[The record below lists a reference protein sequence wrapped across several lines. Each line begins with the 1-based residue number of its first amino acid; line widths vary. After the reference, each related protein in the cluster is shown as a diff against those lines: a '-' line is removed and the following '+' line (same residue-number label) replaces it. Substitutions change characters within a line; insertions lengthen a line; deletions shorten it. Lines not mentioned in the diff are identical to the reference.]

1 MPQMIRPPGGKDETT
16 YLRMLFLKTE
26 QRLIA
31 EINRKRNQGYV
42 DYAEIAALN
51 RTQKI
56 LQEMVDESWS
66 YVPAMVEKI
75 FYKSEEAANGYANA
89 AGLTASQLGVVQQL
103 SNNLLGDIVEASV
116 TAQKN
121 IEESFQIGRREADE
135 IRKAALKSVAEA
147 KAAGY
152 GSGKAAASMKKELQ
166 SIMATA
172 ENGTTEGI
180 TAFVDKSG
188 RKWSLQDY
196 CNMATRA
203 TARQAEVSAI
213 LTADPDHDLYRI
225 VKIGSTC
232 PICAPLEGR
241 IYSRSGTNPDYP
253 PLASA
258 FGKIDPSGSNDLS
271 NTYLN
276 IHPNC
281 LHALVKY
288 TTIGK
293 SEAQIQK
300 DKDFSSFHKNPVTVD
315 PRSKKQIA
323 AYKEKIRNRQK
334 LLSDYKQHERYRA
347 ILGNDIPKSFE
358 KFRELKY
365 NGGEGWKSAQ
375 ALYRKTNAYNKII
388 LKEPA
393 ITADLKQISKD
404 TGIPMMGLEY
414 RLKAKDSFL
423 RKVGT
428 ESEHSLDL
436 QRIKDTITSTN
447 DVIRYTYQ
455 DNPLNL
461 VNSYKNITGALQEK
475 GYDLVRVKNFWH
487 NKGNP
492 YNGINCTFRLPDP
505 KGKGYQDFEVQFHT
519 PESYGVK
526 DRMHKDYEA
535 WRLLNASSPEAIA
548 LRRKMMEQS
557 RGMEIPANIEEV
569 KNK

>member
-1 MPQMIRPPGGKDETT
+1 MPQMIRPPASKDETA

-31 EINRKRNQGYV
+31 EINRKRDQGYV
-42 DYAEIAALN
+42 DYAEVAALN

-56 LQEMVDESWS
+56 LQEMVDESWG
-66 YVPAMVEKI
+66 YVPAMIEKI
-75 FYKSEEAANGYANA
+75 FYKSEAAVNGYKNA
-89 AGLTASQLGVVQQL
+89 AGLTVSQLGIVQQL
-103 SNNLLGDIVEASV
+103 SNNLLGDIVEASI

-121 IEESFQIGRREADE
+121 IEDSFQIGRREAGKVRE
-135 IRKAALKSVAEA
+135 TALKAVAEA
-147 KAAGY
+147 RAAGY
-152 GSGKAAASMKKELQ
+152 GSGKAAASMARELR
-166 SIMATA
+166 S
-172 ENGTTEGI
+172 ENI
-180 TAFVDKSG
+180 TAFTDKAG
-188 RKWSLQDY
+188 RNWGLQDY

-241 IYSRSGTNPDYP
+241 VYSRSGTNPDYP

-258 FGKIDPSGSNDLS
+258 FGKIDPNGSNDLS

-300 DKDFSSFHKNPVTVD
+300 DKDFSSFSKNPVTED

-323 AYKEKIRNRQK
+323 AYKEKIRNRQR
-334 LLSDYKQHERYRA
+334 LLSDHKQHERYRA
-347 ILGNDIPKSFE
+347 ILGNDVPKSFE

-365 NGGEGWKSAQ
+365 NDGEEWKRAQ

-388 LKEPA
+388 LKEPV
-393 ITADLKQISKD
+393 ITADLRKISND
-404 TGIPMMGLEY
+404 TGVAMVGLDY

-428 ESEHSLDL
+428 KSGHSLDP
-436 QRIKDTITSTN
+436 QRIKETISSTD

-455 DNPLNL
+455 DNALSL
-461 VNSYKNITGALQEK
+461 ADSYKSISKALKEK
-475 GYDLVRVKNFWH
+475 GYEIVEVKNHWL

-492 YNGINCTFRLPDP
+492 YNGINCTFRAPESQ
-505 KGKGYQDFEVQFHT
+505 KFQKFEVQFHT

-535 WRLLNASSPEAIA
+535 WRLLKSSSPEAIA

>member
-1 MPQMIRPPGGKDETT
+1 MPQMIRPPDSKDETT

-26 QRLIA
+26 RRLIA
-31 EINRKRNQGYV
+31 EINRKRSQEYV
-42 DYAEIAALN
+42 DYAEVAALN
-51 RTQKI
+51 RTQQI

-66 YVPAMVEKI
+66 YVPAMIEKI
-75 FYKSEEAANGYANA
+75 FYKSEAAANGYKNA
-89 AGLTASQLGVVQQL
+89 AGLTASQLGIVQQL

-116 TAQKN
+116 TAQES
-121 IEESFQIGRREADE
+121 IEESFQIGRREADK
-135 IRKAALKSVAEA
+135 IREAALKSVVET
-147 KAAGY
+147 KATGY
-152 GSGKAAASMKKELQ
+152 GTGKAAASMSKELR
-166 SIMATA
+166 S
-172 ENGTTEGI
+172 EGI
-180 TAFVDKSG
+180 TAFVDKAG
-188 RKWSLQDY
+188 RKWGLQDY

-213 LTADPDHDLYRI
+213 LTADPDHDLYKI

-258 FGKIDPSGSNDLS
+258 FGKIDPNGSNDLS

-293 SEAQIQK
+293 SEAQIQR
-300 DKDFSSFHKNPVTVD
+300 DKDFSSFEKNPITVD

-323 AYKEKIRNRQK
+323 AYKEKVKNRQK

-347 ILGNDIPKSFE
+347 VLGNDVPKSFE

-365 NGGEGWKSAQ
+365 NDGEGWKSAQ
-375 ALYRKTNAYNKII
+375 ALYRKTNTYNKII
-388 LKEPA
+388 LKEPG
-393 ITADLKQISKD
+393 ITADLKKISNN
-404 TGIPMMGLEY
+404 TGVTMVGLEY
-414 RLKAKDSFL
+414 RLKSKESFL

-428 ESEHSLDL
+428 ESEHSLDP
-436 QRIKDTITSTN
+436 QRIKDTISSTN

-455 DNPLNL
+455 DNPLTL
-461 VNSYKNITGALQEK
+461 VDSYKNIAGALQEK

-492 YNGINCTFRLPDP
+492 YNGINCTFRVHDP
-505 KGKGYQDFEVQFHT
+505 EGKWHQDFEVQFHT

-535 WRLLNASSPEAIA
+535 WRLLDAASPEAIA

>member
-1 MPQMIRPPGGKDETT
+1 MPHMIRPPGSKDETA
-16 YLRMLFLKTE
+16 YLRVLFLKTE

-31 EINRKRNQGYV
+31 EINRKRSQGYV
-42 DYAEIAALN
+42 DYAEVAALN
-51 RTQKI
+51 RTQQI

-66 YVPAMVEKI
+66 YVPTMIEKI
-75 FYKSEEAANGYANA
+75 FYKSEAAANGYKNA
-89 AGLTASQLGVVQQL
+89 AGLTASQLGIVQQL
-103 SNNLLGDIVEASV
+103 SNNLLGDIVEASI

-121 IEESFQIGRREADE
+121 IEDSFRIGRRDVDKVREV
-135 IRKAALKSVAEA
+135 ALKSVAEA
-147 KAAGY
+147 RAAGY
-152 GSGKAAASMKKELQ
+152 GSGKAAASMARELQ
-166 SIMATA
+166 SV
-172 ENGTTEGI
+172 EI
-180 TAFVDKSG
+180 TAFTDKAG
-188 RKWSLQDY
+188 RDWGLQDY

-213 LTADPDHDLYRI
+213 LTADPDHRI

-241 IYSRSGTNPDYP
+241 VYSRSGTNPDYP

-258 FGKIDPSGSNDLS
+258 FGKIDPNGSNDLS

-300 DKDFSSFHKNPVTVD
+300 DKDFSSFEKNPVTAD

-347 ILGNDIPKSFE
+347 ILGNDVPKSFE
-358 KFRELKY
+358 KFQELKY
-365 NGGEGWKSAQ
+365 NKGEGWKSTQ

-388 LKEPA
+388 LKEPV
-393 ITADLKQISKD
+393 ITADLTQISKD
-404 TGIPMMGLEY
+404 SGIQMMGLEY
-414 RLKAKDSFL
+414 RLKSKDSFL

-428 ESEHSLDL
+428 KSGHSLDPK
-436 QRIKDTITSTN
+436 RIKDTISSTD

-455 DNPLNL
+455 DNALSL
-461 VNSYKNITGALQEK
+461 TSSYKNVAKALQEK
-475 GYDLVRVKNFWH
+475 GYEVVEVKNHWL

-492 YNGINCTFRLPDP
+492 YNGINCTFRSPGNQ
-505 KGKGYQDFEVQFHT
+505 KFEIQFHT

-535 WRLLNASSPEAIA
+535 WRLLSASSPEAIA

>member
-1 MPQMIRPPGGKDETT
+1 MPQMIRPPGSKDETA

-31 EINRKRNQGYV
+31 EINRKRDQGYV
-42 DYAEIAALN
+42 YYAEVAALN

-66 YVPAMVEKI
+66 YVPAMIEKI
-75 FYKSEEAANGYANA
+75 FYKSEAAANGYKNA
-89 AGLTASQLGVVQQL
+89 AGLTASQLGIVQQL
-103 SNNLLGDIVEASV
+103 SNNLLGDIVEASI
-116 TAQKN
+116 TTQKN
-121 IEESFQIGRREADE
+121 LEDSFQIGRREADKVRE
-135 IRKAALKSVAEA
+135 AALKSVAEA
-147 KAAGY
+147 RAAGY
-152 GSGKAAASMKKELQ
+152 GSGKAAVSMARELQ
-166 SIMATA
+166 S
-172 ENGTTEGI
+172 ENI
-180 TAFVDKSG
+180 TAFTDKAG
-188 RKWSLQDY
+188 RNWGLQDY

-241 IYSRSGTNPDYP
+241 VYSRSGTNPDYP

-258 FGKIDPSGSNDLS
+258 FGKIDPNGSNDLS

-281 LHALVKY
+281 LHALIKY

-300 DKDFSSFHKNPVTVD
+300 DKDFSSFEKNPVTAD

-334 LLSDYKQHERYRA
+334 LLSDYKQHELYCA
-347 ILGNDIPKSFE
+347 VLGNDVPKSFE
-358 KFRELKY
+358 KFKQLKY
-365 NGGEGWKSAQ
+365 NDGEGWKSSQ

-388 LKEPA
+388 LKEPV
-393 ITADLKQISKD
+393 ITADLRKISND
-404 TGIPMMGLEY
+404 TGVAMVGLEY

-428 ESEHSLDL
+428 DSKHSLDS
-436 QRIKDTITSTN
+436 QVIKDTINLTN

-455 DNPLNL
+455 SSALTLTD
-461 VNSYKNITGALQEK
+461 SYKSVSRQMNDK
-475 GYDLVRVKNFWH
+475 GYRTVKVKNTWLDKRSAY
-487 NKGNP
+487 KGV
-492 YNGINCTFRLPDP
+492 NCVFETPEGQR
-505 KGKGYQDFEVQFHT
+505 FEVQFHT
-519 PESYGVK
+519 PESFDLKNGE
-526 DRMHKDYEA
+526 MHKLYEESRKDTTSPKRRA
-535 WRLLNASSPEAIA
+535 ELNIKMFELSSQ
-548 LRRKMMEQS
+548 L
-557 RGMEIPANIEEV
+557 EIPAYIDQV
-569 KNK
+569 K

>member
-1 MPQMIRPPGGKDETT
+1 MPQMIRPPNSKDETA

-26 QRLIA
+26 QRLVA
-31 EINRKRNQGYV
+31 EINRKRSQEYV
-42 DYAEIAALN
+42 DYAEVAALN
-51 RTQKI
+51 RTQQI
-56 LQEMVDESWS
+56 LQEMVDDSWG
-66 YVPAMVEKI
+66 YVPAMIEKI
-75 FYKSEEAANGYANA
+75 FYKSEAAANGYKNA
-89 AGLTASQLGVVQQL
+89 AGLTASQLGIVQQL

-116 TAQKN
+116 TAQRS
-121 IEESFQIGRREADE
+121 IEESFRIGKREADKVRE
-135 IRKAALKSVAEA
+135 AALKSVAEA
-147 KAAGY
+147 RAAGY
-152 GSGKAAASMKKELQ
+152 GSGKAAVSMARELR
-166 SIMATA
+166 S
-172 ENGTTEGI
+172 ENI
-180 TAFVDKSG
+180 TAFVDKAG
-188 RKWSLQDY
+188 RNWGLQDY

-203 TARQAEVSAI
+203 TARQAEVSAV

-241 IYSRSGTNPDYP
+241 VYSRSGTNPDYP

-258 FGKIDPSGSNDLS
+258 FGKIDPNGSDDLS

-300 DKDFSSFHKNPVTVD
+300 DKDFSSFEKNPVTVD

-323 AYKEKIRNRQK
+323 AYKEKIRNRQR
-334 LLSDYKQHERYRA
+334 LLNDYKQHERYRA
-347 ILGNDIPKSFE
+347 VLGNDVPKSFE

-388 LKEPA
+388 LKEPS
-393 ITADLKQISKD
+393 ITADLMKISND
-404 TGIPMMGLEY
+404 TGVSMVGLEY

-423 RKVGT
+423 RKVGK
-428 ESEHSLDL
+428 ESEYSLDPE
-436 QRIKDTITSTN
+436 RIKTVISSTN
-447 DVIRYTYQ
+447 DIIRYTYQ
-455 DNPLNL
+455 DNALTL
-461 VNSYKNITGALQEK
+461 VDSYKNITQVLQEK
-475 GYDLVRVKNFWH
+475 GYSVVRVKNFWH
-487 NKGNP
+487 KRDNP
-492 YNGINCTFRLPDP
+492 YNGINCTFRTLE
-505 KGKGYQDFEVQFHT
+505 GQDFEVQFHT

-526 DRMHKDYEA
+526 DRMHKDYET
-535 WRLLNASSPEAIA
+535 WRQLNAASPEAIA

-557 RGMEIPANIEEV
+557 RGMAIPANIGEV

>member
-31 EINRKRNQGYV
+31 EINRKRSQEYV

-66 YVPAMVEKI
+66 YVPAMIEKI
-75 FYKSEEAANGYANA
+75 FYKSEAAANGYKNA
-89 AGLTASQLGVVQQL
+89 AGLTASQFGIVQQL

-121 IEESFQIGRREADE
+121 IEKTFQVGRREAGK
-135 IRKAALKSVAEA
+135 IRETALKSVAEA
-147 KAAGY
+147 RAAGY
-152 GSGKAAASMKKELQ
+152 GSGKAAVSMAKELR
-166 SIMATA
+166 SV
-172 ENGTTEGI
+172 EI
-180 TAFVDKSG
+180 TAFTDKAG
-188 RKWSLQDY
+188 RNWSLQDY

-241 IYSRSGTNPDYP
+241 VCSRSGTNPDYP

-258 FGKIDPSGSNDLS
+258 FGKIEPNGSNDLN

-300 DKDFSSFHKNPVTVD
+300 DKDFSSFNKNPVTVD

-347 ILGNDIPKSFE
+347 ILGNEVPKSFE

-365 NGGEGWKSAQ
+365 NGGEGWQSAQ

-393 ITADLKQISKD
+393 ITADLKKISND
-404 TGIPMMGLEY
+404 SGIPMMGLEY
-414 RLKAKDSFL
+414 RLKSKESFL

-428 ESEHSLDL
+428 KSEQSLDP
-436 QRIKDTITSTN
+436 QRIKDTINSTD

-455 DNPLNL
+455 DNALSL
-461 VNSYKNITGALQEK
+461 TGSYKSVTEALEQK
-475 GYDLVRVKNFWH
+475 GYKVVEVKNHWL

-492 YNGINCTFRLPDP
+492 YNGINCTFRAPESQ
-505 KGKGYQDFEVQFHT
+505 KFQKFEVQFHT
-519 PESYGVK
+519 PESYSVK

-535 WRLLNASSPEAIA
+535 WRLLSASSPEAIE

-569 KNK
+569 INK

>member
-1 MPQMIRPPGGKDETT
+1 MPQMIRPPGSKDETA
-16 YLRMLFLKTE
+16 YFRVLFLKTE

-31 EINRKRNQGYV
+31 EINRKRDQGYV
-42 DYAEIAALN
+42 DYAEVAALN
-51 RTQKI
+51 RTQQI

-66 YVPAMVEKI
+66 YVPTMIEKI
-75 FYKSEEAANGYANA
+75 FYKSEAAANGYKNA
-89 AGLTASQLGVVQQL
+89 AGLTASQLGIVQQL
-103 SNNLLGDIVEASV
+103 SNNLLGDIVEASI

-121 IEESFQIGRREADE
+121 IEDSFRIGRRDADKVRE
-135 IRKAALKSVAEA
+135 AALKSVAEA
-147 KAAGY
+147 RAAGY
-152 GSGKAAASMKKELQ
+152 GSGKAAASMARELQ
-166 SIMATA
+166 SV
-172 ENGTTEGI
+172 EI
-180 TAFVDKSG
+180 TAFTDKAG
-188 RKWSLQDY
+188 RNWGLQDY

-241 IYSRSGTNPDYP
+241 VYSRSGTNPDYP

-258 FGKIDPSGSNDLS
+258 FGKIDPNGSNDLS

-300 DKDFSSFHKNPVTVD
+300 DKDFSSFKKNPVTAD

-334 LLSDYKQHERYRA
+334 LLSDYTQHERYRA
-347 ILGNDIPKSFE
+347 ILGNDVPKSFE

-365 NGGEGWKSAQ
+365 NNGDGWKSAQ

-388 LKEPA
+388 LKEPV
-393 ITADLKQISKD
+393 ITADLTQISKD
-404 TGIPMMGLEY
+404 SGIQMMGLEY
-414 RLKAKDSFL
+414 RLKSKDSFL

-428 ESEHSLDL
+428 KSGHSLDP
-436 QRIKDTITSTN
+436 QRIKDTISSTD

-455 DNPLNL
+455 DNALSL
-461 VNSYKNITGALQEK
+461 TSSYKNVAKALQEK
-475 GYDLVRVKNFWH
+475 GYEVVEVKNHWL

-492 YNGINCTFRLPDP
+492 YNGINCTFRSPGNQ
-505 KGKGYQDFEVQFHT
+505 KFEIQFHT

-535 WRLLNASSPEAIA
+535 WRLLSASSPEAIA

>member
-31 EINRKRNQGYV
+31 EINRKRSQEYV

-66 YVPAMVEKI
+66 YVPAMIEKI
-75 FYKSEEAANGYANA
+75 FYKSEAAANGYKNA
-89 AGLTASQLGVVQQL
+89 AGLTASQFGIVQQL

-121 IEESFQIGRREADE
+121 IEKTFQVGRREAGK
-135 IRKAALKSVAEA
+135 IRETALKSVAEA
-147 KAAGY
+147 RAAGY
-152 GSGKAAASMKKELQ
+152 GSGKAAVSMAKELR
-166 SIMATA
+166 SA
-172 ENGTTEGI
+172 EI
-180 TAFVDKSG
+180 TAFTDKAG
-188 RKWSLQDY
+188 RNWSLQDY

-225 VKIGSTC
+225 VKNGSTC

-241 IYSRSGTNPDYP
+241 VYSRSGTNPDYP

-258 FGKIDPSGSNDLS
+258 FGKIDPNGSNDLS

-300 DKDFSSFHKNPVTVD
+300 DKDFSSFNKNPVTVD

-347 ILGNDIPKSFE
+347 ILGNEVPKSFE

-388 LKEPA
+388 LNEPA
-393 ITADLKQISKD
+393 ITADLKKISND
-404 TGIPMMGLEY
+404 TGVTLVGLKN
-414 RLKAKDSFL
+414 RIKSKDSFL

-428 ESEHSLDL
+428 DSKHSLES
-436 QRIKDTITSTN
+436 QIIKDTIDSTN
-447 DVIRYTYQ
+447 DIIRYTYQ
-455 DNPLNL
+455 SNALSL
-461 VNSYKNITGALQEK
+461 VDSYKNISKHMKEM
-475 GYDLVRVKNFWH
+475 GYKTIRVKNFWL
-487 NKGNP
+487 NKRSAYKGV
-492 YNGINCTFRLPDP
+492 NCVFESPE
-505 KGKGYQDFEVQFHT
+505 GKRFEVQFHT
-519 PESYGVK
+519 PESYKLK
-526 DRMHKDYEA
+526 DSKEMHGLYEEHRKDTTSAE
-535 WRLLNASSPEAIA
+535 RRNVLNNKMFELSSH
-548 LRRKMMEQS
+548 L
-557 RGMEIPANIEEV
+557 EIPLNIDQI
-569 KNK
+569 K

>member
-1 MPQMIRPPGGKDETT
+1 MIRPPDSKDETT

-31 EINRKRNQGYV
+31 EINRKRSQGYV
-42 DYAEIAALN
+42 DYAEVAALN
-51 RTQKI
+51 RTQQI

-66 YVPAMVEKI
+66 YVPAMIEKI
-75 FYKSEEAANGYANA
+75 FYKSEAAANGYKNA
-89 AGLTASQLGVVQQL
+89 AGLTASQLGIVQQL

-116 TAQKN
+116 TAQKS
-121 IEESFQIGRREADE
+121 IEESFQIGRREADKVRE
-135 IRKAALKSVAEA
+135 AALKSVVET

-152 GSGKAAASMKKELQ
+152 GTGKAAASMSRELR
-166 SIMATA
+166 S
-172 ENGTTEGI
+172 EGV
-180 TAFVDKSG
+180 TAFVDKAG
-188 RKWSLQDY
+188 RNWGLQDY

-203 TARQAEVSAI
+203 TTRQAEVSAI
-213 LTADPDHDLYRI
+213 LTADPDHDLYKI

-258 FGKIDPSGSNDLS
+258 FGKIDPNGSNDLS

-293 SEAQIQK
+293 SEAQIQR
-300 DKDFSSFHKNPVTVD
+300 DKDFSSFEKNPTTVD

-347 ILGNDIPKSFE
+347 ILGNDVPKNFD

-365 NGGEGWKSAQ
+365 NDGEGWKSAQ

-388 LKEPA
+388 QKEPA
-393 ITADLKQISKD
+393 ITADLMKISND
-404 TGIPMMGLEY
+404 TGIQMVGLEY
-414 RLKAKDSFL
+414 RLKTKDSFL

-428 ESEHSLDL
+428 KSENSLDL
-436 QRIKDTITSTN
+436 QRIKDTISTTD

-455 DNPLNL
+455 DNALSL
-461 VNSYKNITGALQEK
+461 ADSYKNVAKALRDKE
-475 GYDLVRVKNFWH
+475 YEIVEVKNHWL

-492 YNGINCTFRLPDP
+492 YNGINCTFRSPENQ
-505 KGKGYQDFEVQFHT
+505 KFEIQFHT

-535 WRLLNASSPEAIA
+535 WRLLKASSPEAIA

-557 RGMEIPANIEEV
+557 KGMEIPANIEEV
-569 KNK
+569 KK

>member
-1 MPQMIRPPGGKDETT
+1 MPQMIRPPASKDETA

-31 EINRKRNQGYV
+31 EINRKRDQGYV
-42 DYAEIAALN
+42 DYAEVAALN

-56 LQEMVDESWS
+56 LQEMVDESWG
-66 YVPAMVEKI
+66 YVPAMIEKI
-75 FYKSEEAANGYANA
+75 FYKSEAAVNGYKNA
-89 AGLTASQLGVVQQL
+89 AGLTVSQLGIVQQL
-103 SNNLLGDIVEASV
+103 SNNLLGDIVEASI

-121 IEESFQIGRREADE
+121 IEDSFQIGRREAGKVRE
-135 IRKAALKSVAEA
+135 TALKSVAEA
-147 KAAGY
+147 RAAGY
-152 GSGKAAASMKKELQ
+152 GSGKAAASMARELR
-166 SIMATA
+166 S
-172 ENGTTEGI
+172 ENI
-180 TAFVDKSG
+180 TAFTDKAG
-188 RKWSLQDY
+188 RNWGLQDY

-241 IYSRSGTNPDYP
+241 VYSRSGTNPDYP

-258 FGKIDPSGSNDLS
+258 FGKIDPNGSNDLS

-300 DKDFSSFHKNPVTVD
+300 DKDFSSFSKNPVTED

-323 AYKEKIRNRQK
+323 AYKEKIRNRQR
-334 LLSDYKQHERYRA
+334 LLSDHKQHERYRA
-347 ILGNDIPKSFE
+347 ILGNDVPKSFE

-365 NGGEGWKSAQ
+365 NDGEEWKRAQ

-388 LKEPA
+388 LKEPV
-393 ITADLKQISKD
+393 ITADLRKISND
-404 TGIPMMGLEY
+404 TGVAMVGLDY

-428 ESEHSLDL
+428 KSGHSLDP
-436 QRIKDTITSTN
+436 QRIKETISSTD

-455 DNPLNL
+455 DNALSL
-461 VNSYKNITGALQEK
+461 ADSYKSISKALKEK
-475 GYDLVRVKNFWH
+475 GYEIVEVKNHWL

-492 YNGINCTFRLPDP
+492 YNGINCTFRAPESQ
-505 KGKGYQDFEVQFHT
+505 KFQKFEVQFHT

-535 WRLLNASSPEAIA
+535 WRLLKSSSPEAIA

>member
-31 EINRKRNQGYV
+31 EINRKRSQEYV

-56 LQEMVDESWS
+56 LQEMVDESWN
-66 YVPAMVEKI
+66 YVPAMIEKI
-75 FYKSEEAANGYANA
+75 FYKSEAAANGYKNA
-89 AGLTASQLGVVQQL
+89 AGLTASQFGIVQQL

-121 IEESFQIGRREADE
+121 IEKTFQVGRREAGK
-135 IRKAALKSVAEA
+135 IRETALKSVAEA
-147 KAAGY
+147 RAAGY
-152 GSGKAAASMKKELQ
+152 GSGKAAVSMAKELR
-166 SIMATA
+166 SA
-172 ENGTTEGI
+172 EI
-180 TAFVDKSG
+180 TAFTDKAG
-188 RKWSLQDY
+188 RNWSLQNY

-241 IYSRSGTNPDYP
+241 VYSRSGTNPDYP

-258 FGKIDPSGSNDLS
+258 FGKIDPNGSNDLS

-293 SEAQIQK
+293 SEAQIQR
-300 DKDFSSFHKNPVTVD
+300 DKDFSSFEKNPITVD

-323 AYKEKIRNRQK
+323 AYKEKVKNRQR
-334 LLSDYKQHERYRA
+334 LLSDYKQHERYREV
-347 ILGNDIPKSFE
+347 LGNDVPKSFE

-365 NGGEGWKSAQ
+365 NDGEGWKSAQ

-388 LKEPA
+388 QKEPA
-393 ITADLKQISKD
+393 ITADLMKISND
-404 TGIPMMGLEY
+404 TGIQMVGLEY
-414 RLKAKDSFL
+414 RLKTKDSFL

-428 ESEHSLDL
+428 KSENSLDL
-436 QRIKDTITSTN
+436 QRIKDTISTTD

-455 DNPLNL
+455 DNALSL
-461 VNSYKNITGALQEK
+461 ADSYKNVAKALRDKE
-475 GYDLVRVKNFWH
+475 YEIVEVKNHWL

-492 YNGINCTFRLPDP
+492 YNGINCTFRSPENQ
-505 KGKGYQDFEVQFHT
+505 KFEIQFHT

-535 WRLLNASSPEAIA
+535 WRLLKASSPEAIA
-548 LRRKMMEQS
+548 LRQKMMEQS
-557 RGMEIPANIEEV
+557 KGMEIPANIEEV
-569 KNK
+569 KK

>member
-31 EINRKRNQGYV
+31 EINRKRSQGYV

-66 YVPAMVEKI
+66 YVPAMIEKI
-75 FYKSEEAANGYANA
+75 FYKSEAAANGYANA
-89 AGLTASQLGVVQQL
+89 AGLTVPQLGVVQQL

-116 TAQKN
+116 TAQKS
-121 IEESFQIGRREADE
+121 IEESFQIGRLEADRIREAT
-135 IRKAALKSVAEA
+135 LKSVAEA

-152 GSGKAAASMKKELQ
+152 GAGKAATSMKKELQ
-166 SIMATA
+166 SVMATA
-172 ENGTTEGI
+172 ENGVSEGI

-232 PICAPLEGR
+232 PVCAPLEGR
-241 IYSRSGTNPDYP
+241 VYSRSGTNPDYP

-258 FGKIDPSGSNDLS
+258 FGKIDPNGSNDLS

-293 SEAQIQK
+293 SYAQIQK
-300 DKDFSSFHKNPVTVD
+300 DKDFSSFNKNPVTVD

-347 ILGNDIPKSFE
+347 VLGNDVPKSFE

-365 NGGEGWKSAQ
+365 NGGEGWQSAQ

-393 ITADLKQISKD
+393 ITADLKKISND
-404 TGIPMMGLEY
+404 TGVTLVGLEN
-414 RLKAKDSFL
+414 RIKSKDSFL
-423 RKVGT
+423 RKIGT
-428 ESEHSLDL
+428 DSKHSLES
-436 QRIKDTITSTN
+436 RIIKDTIDSTN
-447 DVIRYTYQ
+447 DIIRYTYQ
-455 DNPLNL
+455 SNALSL
-461 VNSYKNITGALQEK
+461 VDSYKNISKHMKEM
-475 GYDLVRVKNFWH
+475 GYKTIRVKNFWL
-487 NKGNP
+487 NKRSAYKGV
-492 YNGINCTFRLPDP
+492 NCVFESPEGQR
-505 KGKGYQDFEVQFHT
+505 FEVQFHT
-519 PESYGVK
+519 PESYKLK
-526 DRMHKDYEA
+526 DSKEMHGLYEEHRKDTTSAE
-535 WRLLNASSPEAIA
+535 RRNVLNNKMFELSSH
-548 LRRKMMEQS
+548 L
-557 RGMEIPANIEEV
+557 EIPLNIDQI
-569 KNK
+569 K

>member
-1 MPQMIRPPGGKDETT
+1 MPQMIRPPGSKDETA
-16 YLRMLFLKTE
+16 YLRVLFLKTE

-31 EINRKRNQGYV
+31 EINRKRSQGYV
-42 DYAEIAALN
+42 DYAEVAALN
-51 RTQKI
+51 RTQQI

-66 YVPAMVEKI
+66 YVPTMIEKI
-75 FYKSEEAANGYANA
+75 FYKSEAAANGYKNA
-89 AGLTASQLGVVQQL
+89 AGLTASQLGIVQQL
-103 SNNLLGDIVEASV
+103 SNNLLGDIVEASI

-121 IEESFQIGRREADE
+121 IEKTFQVGRREADKVRE
-135 IRKAALKSVAEA
+135 AALKSVAEA
-147 KAAGY
+147 RAAGY
-152 GSGKAAASMKKELQ
+152 GSGKAAISMAQELR
-166 SIMATA
+166 SA
-172 ENGTTEGI
+172 EI
-180 TAFVDKSG
+180 TAFTDKAG
-188 RKWSLQDY
+188 RNWGLQDY
-196 CNMATRA
+196 CNMTTRA

-241 IYSRSGTNPDYP
+241 VYSRSGTNPDYP

-258 FGKIDPSGSNDLS
+258 FGKIDPNGSNDLS

-300 DKDFSSFHKNPVTVD
+300 DKDFSSFEKNPVTAD

-347 ILGNDIPKSFE
+347 ILGNDVPKSFE
-358 KFRELKY
+358 KFQELKY
-365 NGGEGWKSAQ
+365 NKGEGWKSTQ

-388 LKEPA
+388 LKEPV
-393 ITADLKQISKD
+393 ITADLTQISKD
-404 TGIPMMGLEY
+404 SGIQMMGLEY
-414 RLKAKDSFL
+414 RLKSKDSFL

-428 ESEHSLDL
+428 KSGHSLDPK
-436 QRIKDTITSTN
+436 RIKDTISSTD

-455 DNPLNL
+455 DNALSL
-461 VNSYKNITGALQEK
+461 TSSYKNVAKALQEK
-475 GYDLVRVKNFWH
+475 GYEVVEVKNHWL

-492 YNGINCTFRLPDP
+492 YNGINCTFRSPGNQ
-505 KGKGYQDFEVQFHT
+505 KFEIQFHT

-535 WRLLNASSPEAIA
+535 WRLLSASSPEAIA

>member
-1 MPQMIRPPGGKDETT
+1 MPQMIRPPDSKDETT

-26 QRLIA
+26 QQLIV
-31 EINRKRNQGYV
+31 EINRKRSQDYV
-42 DYAEIAALN
+42 DYAEVAALN

-56 LQEMVDESWS
+56 LQEMVDESWN
-66 YVPAMVEKI
+66 YVPVMIEKI
-75 FYKSEEAANGYANA
+75 FYKSEAAANGYKNA
-89 AGLTASQLGVVQQL
+89 AGLSASQLGIVQQL

-121 IEESFQIGRREADE
+121 IEETFQVGRREADK
-135 IRKAALKSVAEA
+135 IREAALKSVVEA

-152 GSGKAAASMKKELQ
+152 GSGKAAVSMAKELR
-166 SIMATA
+166 SA
-172 ENGTTEGI
+172 EI
-180 TAFVDKSG
+180 TAFTDKAG
-188 RKWSLQDY
+188 RNWGLQDY

-203 TARQAEVSAI
+203 TARQAEVSAV

-232 PICAPLEGR
+232 PVCASLEGR
-241 IYSRSGTNPDYP
+241 VYSRSGTSPDYP

-258 FGKIDPSGSNDLS
+258 FGKIDPGGSNDLS

-276 IHPNC
+276 IHPGC
-281 LHALVKY
+281 LHSIIKY
-288 TTIGK
+288 ATIGK
-293 SEAQIQK
+293 SETQIQR
-300 DKDFSSFHKNPVTVD
+300 DKDFSNFKKNPVTVD

-323 AYKEKIRNRQK
+323 AYKEKIKNRQK

-347 ILGNDIPKSFE
+347 ILGNDVPKNFE

-365 NGGEGWKSAQ
+365 NGGEDWKSSQ

-393 ITADLKQISKD
+393 ITADLKKISND

-428 ESEHSLDL
+428 KSEQSLDP
-436 QRIKDTITSTN
+436 QRIKDTISTTD

-455 DNPLNL
+455 DNALSL
-461 VNSYKNITGALQEK
+461 TGSYKTVTEALGQK
-475 GYDLVRVKNFWH
+475 GYEVVEIKNHWL

-492 YNGINCTFRLPDP
+492 YNGINCTFKAPESQ
-505 KGKGYQDFEVQFHT
+505 KFQKFEIQFHT

-557 RGMEIPANIEEV
+557 RGMEIPVDIEEV

>member
-121 IEESFQIGRREADE
+121 IEETFQVGRREADR
-135 IRKAALKSVAEA
+135 IREAALKSVAEA
-147 KAAGY
+147 RTAGY
-152 GSGKAAASMKKELQ
+152 GSGKAAVSMAQELR
-166 SIMATA
+166 SA
-172 ENGTTEGI
+172 EI
-180 TAFVDKSG
+180 TAFTDKAG
-188 RKWSLQDY
+188 RNWGLQDY

-232 PICAPLEGR
+232 PVCAPLEGR
-241 IYSRSGTNPDYP
+241 VYSRSGTNPDYP

-258 FGKIDPSGSNDLS
+258 FGKIDPGGSNDLS

-276 IHPNC
+276 IHPGC
-281 LHALVKY
+281 LHSIVKY

-293 SEAQIQK
+293 SEAQIQR
-300 DKDFSSFHKNPVTVD
+300 DKDFSNFSKNPVTVD

-347 ILGNDIPKSFE
+347 ILGNDVPKNFD

-365 NGGEGWKSAQ
+365 NDGEGWKNAQ
-375 ALYRKTNAYNKII
+375 ALYRKTNAYDKII

-393 ITADLKQISKD
+393 ITADLKTISKD
-404 TGIPMMGLEY
+404 TGVAMVGLEY
-414 RLKAKDSFL
+414 RLKTRDSFL

-428 ESEHSLDL
+428 DSEHSLDA
-436 QRIKDTITSTN
+436 QIIKDTINSTN

-455 DNPLNL
+455 SSALSL
-461 VNSYKNITGALQEK
+461 SESYRSISEQLKDK
-475 GYDLVRVKNFWH
+475 GYKTVKVKNTWL
-487 NKGNP
+487 NKRSAYKGV
-492 YNGINCTFRLPDP
+492 NCVFESPEGQ
-505 KGKGYQDFEVQFHT
+505 KFEVQFHT
-519 PESYGVK
+519 PESFNLKNGE
-526 DRMHKDYEA
+526 MHKLYEEA
-535 WRLLNASSPEAIA
+535 RKDTTSPKRRAELNVRMFELSSQ
-548 LRRKMMEQS
+548 L
-557 RGMEIPANIEEV
+557 EIPAYIDQV
-569 KNK
+569 K

>member
-1 MPQMIRPPGGKDETT
+1 MPQMIRPPGSKDETA
-16 YLRMLFLKTE
+16 YLRVLFLKTE

-31 EINRKRNQGYV
+31 EINRKRSQGYV
-42 DYAEIAALN
+42 DYAEVAALN
-51 RTQKI
+51 RTQQI

-66 YVPAMVEKI
+66 YVPTMIEKI
-75 FYKSEEAANGYANA
+75 FYKSEAAANGYKNA
-89 AGLTASQLGVVQQL
+89 AGLTASQLGIVQQL
-103 SNNLLGDIVEASV
+103 SNNLLGDIVEASI

-121 IEESFQIGRREADE
+121 IEDSFRIGRRDVDKVRE
-135 IRKAALKSVAEA
+135 AALKSVAEA
-147 KAAGY
+147 RAAGY
-152 GSGKAAASMKKELQ
+152 GSGKAAASMARELQ
-166 SIMATA
+166 SV
-172 ENGTTEGI
+172 EI
-180 TAFVDKSG
+180 TAFTDKAG
-188 RKWSLQDY
+188 RNWDLQDY

-241 IYSRSGTNPDYP
+241 VYSRSGTNPDYP

-258 FGKIDPSGSNDLS
+258 FGKIDPNGSNDLS

-300 DKDFSSFHKNPVTVD
+300 DKDFSSFEKNPVTAD

-347 ILGNDIPKSFE
+347 ILGNDVPKSFE
-358 KFRELKY
+358 KFQELKY
-365 NGGEGWKSAQ
+365 NKGEGWKSTQ

-388 LKEPA
+388 LKEPV
-393 ITADLKQISKD
+393 ITADLTQISKD
-404 TGIPMMGLEY
+404 SGIQMMGLEY
-414 RLKAKDSFL
+414 RLKSKDSFL

-428 ESEHSLDL
+428 KSGHSLDPK
-436 QRIKDTITSTN
+436 RIKDTISSTD

-455 DNPLNL
+455 DNALSL
-461 VNSYKNITGALQEK
+461 TSSYKNVAKALQEK
-475 GYDLVRVKNFWH
+475 GYEVVEVKNHWL

-492 YNGINCTFRLPDP
+492 YNGINCTFRSPENQ
-505 KGKGYQDFEVQFHT
+505 KFEIQFHT

-535 WRLLNASSPEAIA
+535 WRLLSASSPEAIA

>member
-1 MPQMIRPPGGKDETT
+1 MPQMIRPPDSKDETT

-26 QRLIA
+26 QRLVA
-31 EINRKRNQGYV
+31 EINRKRSQGYV
-42 DYAEIAALN
+42 DYAEIAVLS

-56 LQEMVDESWS
+56 LQEMVDESWT
-66 YVPAMVEKI
+66 YVPTMVEKI
-75 FYKSEEAANGYANA
+75 FYKSEAAANGYANA

-103 SNNLLGDIVEASV
+103 SNNLLGDIVEASS
-116 TAQKN
+116 TAQKS
-121 IEESFQIGRREADE
+121 IQESFQIGRLEADR
-135 IRKAALKSVAEA
+135 IREAALKSVAEA

-152 GSGKAAASMKKELQ
+152 GAGKAATSMKKELQ
-166 SIMATA
+166 SIMTT
-172 ENGTTEGI
+172 ENGVTEGI

-232 PICAPLEGR
+232 PVCAPLEGR
-241 IYSRSGTNPDYP
+241 VYSRSGTNPDYP

-258 FGKIDPSGSNDLS
+258 FGKIDPNGSNDLS

-293 SEAQIQK
+293 SDAQIQK
-300 DKDFSSFHKNPVTVD
+300 DKDFSSFGKNPVTVD

-347 ILGNDIPKSFE
+347 VLGNDVPKSFE

-365 NGGEGWKSAQ
+365 NDGEGWQSAQ
-375 ALYRKTNAYNKII
+375 ALYRKTNAYNKIV

-393 ITADLKQISKD
+393 ITADLKQISSD

-414 RLKAKDSFL
+414 RLKSKESFL

-428 ESEHSLDL
+428 KSEQSLDP
-436 QRIKDTITSTN
+436 QRIKDTINSTD

-455 DNPLNL
+455 DNALSL
-461 VNSYKNITGALQEK
+461 TGSYKNVSEALQKK
-475 GYDLVRVKNFWH
+475 GYEVVEVKNHWL

-492 YNGINCTFRLPDP
+492 YNGINCTFRAPESQ
-505 KGKGYQDFEVQFHT
+505 KFQKFEIQFHT

>member
-1 MPQMIRPPGGKDETT
+1 MPQMIRPPDSKDETA
-16 YLRMLFLKTE
+16 YLRMLYLKTE

-31 EINRKRNQGYV
+31 EINRKRSQEYV
-42 DYAEIAALN
+42 DYAEVAALN

-56 LQEMVDESWS
+56 LQEMVDESWN
-66 YVPAMVEKI
+66 YVPAMIEKI
-75 FYKSEEAANGYANA
+75 FYKSEAAANGYRNA
-89 AGLTASQLGVVQQL
+89 AGLTASQLGIVQQL
-103 SNNLLGDIVEASV
+103 SNNLLGDVVEASI

-121 IEESFQIGRREADE
+121 IEESFQIGRREADKARE
-135 IRKAALKSVAEA
+135 AALKSVAEA

-152 GSGKAAASMKKELQ
+152 GAGKAATSMSKELR
-166 SIMATA
+166 S
-172 ENGTTEGI
+172 EGI
-180 TAFVDKSG
+180 TAFTDKAG
-188 RKWSLQDY
+188 RKWGLQDY

-213 LTADPDHDLYRI
+213 LTADPDHDLYKI

-258 FGKIDPSGSNDLS
+258 FGKIDPNGSNDLS

-300 DKDFSSFHKNPVTVD
+300 DKDFSSFEKNPVSVD

-334 LLSDYKQHERYRA
+334 LLNDFKQHERYRA
-347 ILGNDIPKSFE
+347 VLGNDVPKSFE

-365 NGGEGWKSAQ
+365 NEGEGWQNAQ

-393 ITADLKQISKD
+393 ITSDLAQISKD
-404 TGIPMMGLEY
+404 TGVTMVGLEY
-414 RLKAKDSFL
+414 RLKSKESFL
-423 RKVGT
+423 RKVGA
-428 ESEHSLDL
+428 ESGHSLYP
-436 QRIKDTITSTN
+436 QRIKDTISSTN

-455 DNPLNL
+455 DNPLTL
-461 VNSYKNITGALQEK
+461 VDSYKNITRTLQEK
-475 GYDLVRVKNFWH
+475 GYDIVRVKNFWG

-492 YNGINCTFRLPDP
+492 YNGINCTFRVHDP
-505 KGKGYQDFEVQFHT
+505 EGKGYQDFEIQFHT

-535 WRLLNASSPEAIA
+535 WRLLDAVSPEAVA

>member
-1 MPQMIRPPGGKDETT
+1 MPQMIRPPDSKDETA
-16 YLRMLFLKTE
+16 YLRMLYLKTE

-31 EINRKRNQGYV
+31 EINRKRSQEYV
-42 DYAEIAALN
+42 DYAEVTALN

-66 YVPAMVEKI
+66 YVPAMIEKI
-75 FYKSEEAANGYANA
+75 FYKSEAAANGYRNA
-89 AGLTASQLGVVQQL
+89 AGLTASQLGIVQQL
-103 SNNLLGDIVEASV
+103 SNNLLGDIMEASI
-116 TAQKN
+116 TAQKS
-121 IEESFQIGRREADE
+121 IEESFQIGRREVGKVRE
-135 IRKAALKSVAEA
+135 AALKSVAET

-152 GSGKAAASMKKELQ
+152 GAGKAAASMTRELR
-166 SIMATA
+166 S
-172 ENGTTEGI
+172 EGV
-180 TAFVDKSG
+180 TAFVDKAG
-188 RKWSLQDY
+188 RKWGIQDY

-213 LTADPDHDLYRI
+213 LTADPDHDLYKI

-241 IYSRSGTNPDYP
+241 VYSRSGTNPDYP

-258 FGKIDPSGSNDLS
+258 FGKIDPTGSNDLS

-293 SEAQIQK
+293 SDAQIQK
-300 DKDFSSFHKNPVTVD
+300 DKDFSSFSKNPVTED

-334 LLSDYKQHERYRA
+334 LLNDYKQHERYRA
-347 ILGNDIPKSFE
+347 VLGNDVPKSFE

-365 NGGEGWKSAQ
+365 NESAGWQNAQ

-393 ITADLKQISKD
+393 ITADLKKISKD
-404 TGIPMMGLEY
+404 TGVTMVGLEY
-414 RLKAKDSFL
+414 RLKSKESFL

-428 ESEHSLDL
+428 ESGHSLDP
-436 QRIKDTITSTN
+436 QRIKDTINSTN

-455 DNPLNL
+455 DNPLTL
-461 VNSYKNITGALQEK
+461 VDSYKNITRTLREK
-475 GYDLVRVKNFWH
+475 GYGIVRVKNFWG

-492 YNGINCTFRLPDP
+492 YNGINCTFRAWEPER
-505 KGKGYQDFEVQFHT
+505 KRYQDFEVQFHT

-535 WRLLNASSPEAIA
+535 WRLLDAVSPEAVA

>member
-1 MPQMIRPPGGKDETT
+1 MPQMIRPPESKDETT
-16 YLRMLFLKTE
+16 YLRMLYLKTE
-26 QRLIA
+26 QRLVA
-31 EINRKRNQGYV
+31 EINRKRSQEYV
-42 DYAEIAALN
+42 DYAEVAALN

-56 LQEMVDESWS
+56 LQEMVDDSWS
-66 YVPAMVEKI
+66 YVPAMIEKI
-75 FYKSEEAANGYANA
+75 FYKSEAAANGYKNA
-89 AGLTASQLGVVQQL
+89 AGLTASQLGIVQQL

-121 IEESFQIGRREADE
+121 IEETFQVGRREADK
-135 IRKAALKSVAEA
+135 IREAALKSVAEA
-147 KAAGY
+147 RAAGY
-152 GSGKAAASMKKELQ
+152 GSGKAAVNMAQELR
-166 SIMATA
+166 SA
-172 ENGTTEGI
+172 EI
-180 TAFVDKSG
+180 TAFTDKAG
-188 RKWSLQDY
+188 RNWGLQDY

-203 TARQAEVSAI
+203 TARQAAVSAV
-213 LTADPDHDLYRI
+213 LTADPNHDLYRI

-232 PICAPLEGR
+232 PLCAPLEDR
-241 IYSRSGTNPDYP
+241 VYSRAGTNPDYP

-258 FGKIDPSGSNDLS
+258 FGKIDPGGSNDLS

-276 IHPNC
+276 IHPGC
-281 LHALVKY
+281 LHSIVKY

-293 SEAQIQK
+293 SDAQIQR
-300 DKDFSSFHKNPVTVD
+300 DKDLSSFNKNPVTVD

-347 ILGNDIPKSFE
+347 ILGNDVPKNFD
-358 KFRELKY
+358 KFQELKY
-365 NGGEGWKSAQ
+365 NDDEGWKSAQ

-393 ITADLKQISKD
+393 ITADLKTISKD
-404 TGIPMMGLEY
+404 TGVPMSGLEY

-428 ESEHSLDL
+428 ESEHSLDP
-436 QRIKDTITSTN
+436 QRIKDTISSTN

-461 VNSYKNITGALQEK
+461 VNSYKNITGALKEK

-492 YNGINCTFRLPDP
+492 YNGINCTFRLNDP

-519 PESYGVK
+519 SESYGIK

-535 WRLLNASSPEAIA
+535 WRLLSASSPEAIA

>member
-1 MPQMIRPPGGKDETT
+1 MPHMIRPPGSKDETA
-16 YLRMLFLKTE
+16 YLRVLFLKTE

-31 EINRKRNQGYV
+31 EINRKRSQGYV
-42 DYAEIAALN
+42 DYAEVAALN
-51 RTQKI
+51 RTQQI

-66 YVPAMVEKI
+66 YVPTMIEKI
-75 FYKSEEAANGYANA
+75 FYKSEAAANGYKNA
-89 AGLTASQLGVVQQL
+89 AGLTASQLGIVQQL
-103 SNNLLGDIVEASV
+103 SNNLLGDIVEASI

-121 IEESFQIGRREADE
+121 IEDSFRIGRRDVDKVREV
-135 IRKAALKSVAEA
+135 ALKSVAEA
-147 KAAGY
+147 RAAGY
-152 GSGKAAASMKKELQ
+152 GSGKAAASMARELQ
-166 SIMATA
+166 SV
-172 ENGTTEGI
+172 EI
-180 TAFVDKSG
+180 TAFTDKAG
-188 RKWSLQDY
+188 RDWGLQDY

-241 IYSRSGTNPDYP
+241 VYSRSGTNPDYP

-258 FGKIDPSGSNDLS
+258 FGKIDPNGSNDLS

-300 DKDFSSFHKNPVTVD
+300 DKDFSSFEKNPVTAD

-347 ILGNDIPKSFE
+347 ILGNDVPKSFE
-358 KFRELKY
+358 KFQELKY
-365 NGGEGWKSAQ
+365 NKGEGWKSTQ

-388 LKEPA
+388 LKEPV
-393 ITADLKQISKD
+393 ITADLTQISKD
-404 TGIPMMGLEY
+404 SGIQMMGLEY
-414 RLKAKDSFL
+414 RLKSKDSFL

-428 ESEHSLDL
+428 KSGHSLDPK
-436 QRIKDTITSTN
+436 RIKDTISSTD

-455 DNPLNL
+455 DNALSL
-461 VNSYKNITGALQEK
+461 TSSYKNVAKALQEK
-475 GYDLVRVKNFWH
+475 GYEVVEVKNHWL

-492 YNGINCTFRLPDP
+492 YNGINCTFRSPGNQ
-505 KGKGYQDFEVQFHT
+505 KFEIQFHT

-535 WRLLNASSPEAIA
+535 WRLLSASSPEAIA